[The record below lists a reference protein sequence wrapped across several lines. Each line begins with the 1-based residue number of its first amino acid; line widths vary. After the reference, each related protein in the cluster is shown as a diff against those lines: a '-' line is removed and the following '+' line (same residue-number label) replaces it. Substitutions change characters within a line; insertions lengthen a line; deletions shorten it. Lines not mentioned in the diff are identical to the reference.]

1 MDADYEENGNDP
13 NEFSGRKRKG
23 RSRFGHVV
31 AQKKPVFNPGV
42 LICIEYTYAVW
53 YTSSIKI
60 CFSYFICPFN

>member
-23 RSRFGHVV
+23 RSRFGHVI

-42 LICIEYTYAVW
+42 LICREYQLCCLV
-53 YTSSIKI
+53 
-60 CFSYFICPFN
+60 YFKYQDLF